1 MRLSGE
7 DGAGPEGD
15 LELASCADEVEEF
28 SARMRQRLGIG
39 ERSIAHTS
47 SDNAADALAET
58 IAGFFNPRSGFTR
71 LRRQD
76 RPRRVIAS
84 PPQRARKMF
93 KYMPG
98 TTWYQEA
105 QANHDAGIYVYPSYE
120 HCLKRD
126 AESFPTDSV
135 LLNAPRAI
143 AAVLCWNEAS
153 WAVPV
158 CYGVNARQQKQ
169 VRNATFA
176 PGPVTLI
183 RRQVTTLTLEDEV
196 AQMEAQ
202 LTKIREGNILS

>member
-1 MRLSGE
+1 
-7 DGAGPEGD
+7 
-15 LELASCADEVEEF
+15 
-28 SARMRQRLGIG
+28 
-39 ERSIAHTS
+39 
-47 SDNAADALAET
+47 
-58 IAGFFNPRSGFTR
+58 
-71 LRRQD
+71 
-76 RPRRVIAS
+76 
-84 PPQRARKMF
+84 
-93 KYMPG
+93 MPG
-98 TTWYQEA
+98 TTWFQEA

-169 VRNATFA
+169 VRNASFA

-202 LTKIREGNILS
+202 LTKIREGNLLS